1 MVATHNDVGA
11 ANCHF
16 VIRPNQSLSWRG
28 MLVFYAGICT
38 VSLTISVGFA
48 LMGAWLILPFAGL
61 EMLVLGVCLYL
72 SAVRAAQREVISI
85 DKDIVEVSRG
95 RYRPVES
102 CRFQRAWVR
111 VSFRPTASVWHRN
124 RLTIGSHGK
133 EVEVG
138 AMLNNNERE
147 SLAMELRR
155 AIGWDA
161 EAVGLAGARI

>member
-1 MVATHNDVGA
+1 
-11 ANCHF
+11 
-16 VIRPNQSLSWRG
+16 

-38 VSLTISVGFA
+38 VSLTISAGFA

-61 EMLVLGVCLYL
+61 EMLALGIALYL

-85 DKDIVEVSRG
+85 DKNIVEISRG
-95 RYRPVES
+95 RYRPEQS

-111 VSFRPTASVWHRN
+111 ISFRPTASDWHRN
-124 RLTIGSHGK
+124 RLTIGSHGR

-138 AMLNNNERE
+138 AMLSNNERE
-147 SLAMELRR
+147 SLARELRR

-161 EAVGLAGARI
+161 GVAGMAGARI